1 MTDKIYKICPST
13 IWQTAQEKGLFSGS
27 GIDLTDGYIH
37 FSTADQVAQTAHL
50 HFNGQTGLW
59 LIEIDTKTLDLTWET
74 SRGGQLFPHLY
85 AELPMHTVSQ
95 IWPMPLDDDG
105 THILPSQIPPLSIQD

>member
-1 MTDKIYKICPST
+1 MTDKIYKICPAD
-13 IWQTAQEKGLFSGS
+13 IWQEAQNKGRFSGS
-27 GIDLTDGYIH
+27 GIDLIDGYIH

-50 HFNGQTGLW
+50 HFKGQTDLW
-59 LIEIDTKTLDLTWET
+59 LIEIDGGSLDLKWEE

-85 AELPMHTVSQ
+85 DDLPMTAVSQ

-105 THILPSQIPPLSIQD
+105 HHILPSQITPLF